1 MSRNKLRWY
10 LFVFNHRL
18 QCHRDLDRQFY
29 QDACILEEALD
40 REKGLPRA
48 GGRLQKVHNG
58 NVIVDSAEVVNKNA
72 AKLTNKA
79 KALRETTDA
88 TFKDVIAH
96 WQKQVDDLEKELE
109 TYRRGWRIV
118 YLPLMP
124 AHDHNSRDWELNR
137 KLNGSPSPL
146 VRNKSNTAQAR
157 VEKRTTEIENLRL
170 DNARIAGL
178 LEQCESRINEMINY
192 MSSEKQEQERAQYLS
207 DQVYDAKKMKVNLKQ
222 RVVDAERLMAQTRGE
237 KRSLL
242 EENRVLKGATA
253 ELRHKLKESTND
265 TRQTKQELEELE
277 KIMKNAEQRKP
288 RFE

>member
-1 MSRNKLRWY
+1 M
-10 LFVFNHRL
+10 FVFNHRL

-124 AHDHNSRDWELNR
+124 AHDHNSRD
-137 KLNGSPSPL
+137 
-146 VRNKSNTAQAR
+146 
-157 VEKRTTEIENLRL
+157 
-170 DNARIAGL
+170 
-178 LEQCESRINEMINY
+178 
-192 MSSEKQEQERAQYLS
+192 
-207 DQVYDAKKMKVNLKQ
+207 
-222 RVVDAERLMAQTRGE
+222 
-237 KRSLL
+237 
-242 EENRVLKGATA
+242 
-253 ELRHKLKESTND
+253 
-265 TRQTKQELEELE
+265 
-277 KIMKNAEQRKP
+277 
-288 RFE
+288 